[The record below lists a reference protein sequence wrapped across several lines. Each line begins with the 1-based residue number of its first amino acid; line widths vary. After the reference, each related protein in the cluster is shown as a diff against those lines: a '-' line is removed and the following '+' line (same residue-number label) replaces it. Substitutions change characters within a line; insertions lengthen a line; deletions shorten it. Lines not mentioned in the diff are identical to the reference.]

1 MQQPV
6 TQERFHPSAQAY
18 YGYAKNIITRGLEE
32 KRITDDDARLIQE
45 YVGEIASTSSIS
57 AGRVFKLTSI
67 LTNWREYIGPY
78 RSNTIFDVYTGI
90 RVLGDA
96 KKKDGSPLTQNT
108 RADYVKFL
116 KRFYLWLIEN
126 NYSEISEK
134 KIRKITPPS
143 PNQMTKTAEQ
153 LLTGEEI
160 EAMLRKCRT
169 SRDRAIVSMLYE
181 GGFRISELGTLRWKQ
196 VKFSDWNVAVNVN
209 GKTEKTRYIPLVMS
223 KSYLAQWGNEYPGGE
238 ASGDAFV
245 FLTDGK
251 NIPLQYRGI
260 AKQLALIAK
269 RAGIKKHITTHIFRH
284 SRITHLMQQG
294 YSESVIKKM
303 MWGNI
308 TTKMFATYAHLT
320 DSDIDDE
327 IARKQGVT
335 TEKVRKEKVL
345 EPRQCS
351 RCHTVNGPTQAFCV
365 NCKLPLDDSS
375 RQQLEELQ
383 NLIAGLPPEILS
395 QIFEATAKLK
405 AVAAS

>member
-1 MQQPV
+1 MHQPV
-6 TQERFHPSAQAY
+6 TQERFHPSAQKY
-18 YGYAKNIITRGLEE
+18 YGYAKNIIARGLEE
-32 KRITDDDARLIQE
+32 KRITDDDAKLIQE

-67 LTNWREYIGPY
+67 LTNWREYIRPY
-78 RSNTIFDVYTGI
+78 RSNTISDVYRGI
-90 RVLGDA
+90 NVLRDA
-96 KKKDGSPLTQNT
+96 RKKDGAPLTQNT

-126 NYSEISEK
+126 KFSEIEEK

-143 PNQMTKTAEQ
+143 PNLMTKTAEQ

-160 EAMLRKCRT
+160 EAMLKKCRT
-169 SRDRAIVSMLYE
+169 SRDRALISMLYE

-196 VKFSDWNVAVNVN
+196 VKVNEWNVAINVN

-223 KSYLAQWGNEYPGGE
+223 KSYLAQWGNEYPGGA
-238 ASGDAFV
+238 ASGESFV

-260 AKQLALIAK
+260 AKQLAIIAK

-327 IARKQGVT
+327 IARKQG
-335 TEKVRKEKVL
+335 
-345 EPRQCS
+345 
-351 RCHTVNGPTQAFCV
+351 
-365 NCKLPLDDSS
+365 
-375 RQQLEELQ
+375 
-383 NLIAGLPPEILS
+383 
-395 QIFEATAKLK
+395 
-405 AVAAS
+405 